1 MSLVKRSTSLRPYR
15 SMTQEGM
22 AHRARGEARRPR
34 TGGCPPART
43 APRSAP
49 PLAAPRDS
57 MAGGAGPGRA
67 AGAPRD
73 RAGTRRSRLAS
84 CFQSRRPGA
93 GRPARL
99 PAYPPPSPRRHPR
112 PMGGRLLGGPANG
125 AARCC
130 GKMAAPSRRVGR
142 RVAAAGRR
150 ACSGGGGGERAAMLR
165 ASLREVSGAE
175 PPRSGVAAAGRARRV
190 TGPSGP
196 AAVIP
201 SRSPSPGRRGIRRGG
216 ARGSPSRGLFPD
228 AAAGT
233 GLYPLHGPKRALSPG
248 RLERGIALSGFGSL
262 EGGTGHSDG
271 ALPEVP
277 FPHQK
282 HQVS

>member
-1 MSLVKRSTSLRPYR
+1 MVGNTMSLVKRSTSLRPYR

-142 RVAAAGRR
+142 RVAAAG
-150 ACSGGGGGERAAMLR
+150 
-165 ASLREVSGAE
+165 V
-175 PPRSGVAAAGRARRV
+175 
-190 TGPSGP
+190 
-196 AAVIP
+196 
-201 SRSPSPGRRGIRRGG
+201 
-216 ARGSPSRGLFPD
+216 
-228 AAAGT
+228 
-233 GLYPLHGPKRALSPG
+233 
-248 RLERGIALSGFGSL
+248 
-262 EGGTGHSDG
+262 
-271 ALPEVP
+271 
-277 FPHQK
+277 
-282 HQVS
+282 

>member
-57 MAGGAGPGRA
+57 MAGGAEPGRA
-67 AGAPRD
+67 AQPAPRGIGLGRGAP
-73 RAGTRRSRLAS
+73 ASPLAFS
-84 CFQSRRPGA
+84 PGGPAPA
-93 GRPARL
+93 GRPACL
-99 PAYPPPSPRRHPR
+99 PTLLPR
-112 PMGGRLLGGPANG
+112 PGGTRGQWAAAFLAALPMVPLGV
-125 AARCC
+125 AARW
-130 GKMAAPSRRVGR
+130 RRP
-142 RVAAAGRR
+142 AAASGEGWRRR
-150 ACSGGGGGERAAMLR
+150 ACSGGGGGGERAAMLR

>member
-43 APRSAP
+43 APRSAR
-49 PLAAPRDS
+49 PLAALRDS

-271 ALPEVP
+271 ALPAVP